1 MYKVGK
7 PAPELKD
14 VPLAADANQFGV
26 DAVTATF
33 TLESDRVAEQI
44 ADDAHPK
51 AAPKTAK
58 APVHHAARQVA
69 VSGASSVRMRSSLQ
83 ALLNYLA

>member
-1 MYKVGK
+1 VTLDPAKYQALTLITMYKVGK

-33 TLESDRVAEQI
+33 TLESDRVAQQI

-58 APVHHAARQVA
+58 APVHHAAGKSQ
-69 VSGASSVRMRSSLQ
+69 
-83 ALLNYLA
+83 